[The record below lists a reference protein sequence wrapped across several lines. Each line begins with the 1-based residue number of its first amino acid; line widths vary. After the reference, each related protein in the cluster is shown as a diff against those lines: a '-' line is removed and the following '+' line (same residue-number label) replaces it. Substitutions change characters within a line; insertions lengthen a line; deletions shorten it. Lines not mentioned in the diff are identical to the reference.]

1 MTNIPTDEQLL
12 KEIRSISVA
21 APHLMTCS
29 NCANYNP
36 ASGECSVNHLVFQ
49 PFVRGCNGRFFATDE
64 ELVLY
69 KVKKELSEQAADLD
83 KIENLLALLISTS
96 CAASCFAEDLERRLK
111 TLRKMNSHQDKKSD
125 LRKDLDLVESVKA
138 ALGRI
143 DKIAADMTTSMT
155 AGLEKID
162 QQYRL
167 YIEHHINRLFT
178 EGGKFNAEKS
188 DGNLNN
194 AMIICNVIG
203 KFVQKCIGNKGNY
216 DAFFAMLDGMHNDVP
231 YGLNDKDWKRYELKE
246 YD

>member
-49 PFVRGCNGRFFATDE
+49 PFVRGCNGKFFVTDE

-83 KIENLLALLISTS
+83 KIENLLALLISTA

-155 AGLEKID
+155 AGLDKID

-167 YIEHHINRLFT
+167 YIERHLNRLFT
-178 EGGKFNAEKS
+178 TDGKFDVAKSGSWGLWLQRSCRAEGS
-188 DGNLNN
+188 VHRQHSPCFG
-194 AMIICNVIG
+194 
-203 KFVQKCIGNKGNY
+203 
-216 DAFFAMLDGMHNDVP
+216 
-231 YGLNDKDWKRYELKE
+231 
-246 YD
+246 